1 MTTTPINIVL
11 KYKAIQYDGTNSAQ
25 IDGLITYF
33 DITSES
39 GGVLHAD
46 SSSGSFTI
54 NTNDYV
60 VYNQGSIYGVHSPTD
75 FNTFYICNSA
85 CEDTAGFASGTPARA
100 VGVASVPALLLNAST
115 TVGVTL
121 TPAMPDTSYTAN
133 AFPFNGVVL
142 AANLQVTSVSI
153 VSASLVNVV
162 VQSVGVATLAGA
174 NVMVVA
180 TA

>member
-1 MTTTPINIVL
+1 M
-11 KYKAIQYDGTNSAQ
+11 
-25 IDGLITYF
+25 
-33 DITSES
+33 
-39 GGVLHAD
+39 LHAD

-60 VYNQGSIYGVHSPTD
+60 VYNQGSVYAVHPPSD
-75 FNTFYICNSA
+75 FNFFYSCNTTCDEVS
-85 CEDTAGFASGTPARA
+85 GFASGTPARA
-100 VGVASVPALLLNAST
+100 VGVAHVPALLLNAST
-115 TVGVTL
+115 TIGVTL
-121 TPAMPDTSYTAN
+121 NPTMPSSSYSAY

-142 AANLQVTSVSI
+142 AANLAVTSVTV

>member
-11 KYKAIQYDGTNSAQ
+11 KYKAVQYDGTNSTQ
-25 IDGLITYF
+25 IDGLITNF
-33 DITSES
+33 DVISES
-39 GGVLHAD
+39 GGTLQFD
-46 SSSGSFTI
+46 SSGTFTAH
-54 NTNDYV
+54 TNDWI
-60 VYNQGSIYGVHSPTD
+60 VYAQGNCQGVFPPTD
-75 FNTFYICNSA
+75 FNNFYDCNISCSDA
-85 CEDTAGFASGTPARA
+85 SGFASGTPQRA
-100 VGVASVPALLLNAST
+100 TGVASVPALLLNAST

-121 TPAMPDTSYTAN
+121 HPAMPSSSYSAE
-133 AFPFNGVVL
+133 AFLFNGVVL
-142 AANLQVTSVSI
+142 AANLQVTSVTI